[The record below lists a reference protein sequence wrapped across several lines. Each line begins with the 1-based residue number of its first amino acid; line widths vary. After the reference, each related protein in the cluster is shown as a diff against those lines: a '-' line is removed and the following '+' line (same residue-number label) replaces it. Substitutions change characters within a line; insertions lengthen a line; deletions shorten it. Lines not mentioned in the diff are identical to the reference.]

1 MSTGVSASHYGM
13 PFSMK
18 EDRKKIKTNNKLFV
32 KNMKQLVMLRF
43 KKGVTIRKVGY
54 L

>member
-18 EDRKKIKTNNKLFV
+18 EDRKKIKTNNKFCPTRDATRHATV
-32 KNMKQLVMLRF
+32 QER
-43 KKGVTIRKVGY
+43 VTIRKVLY